1 MPPRPGIRVGQDKVL
16 PINLNQ
22 FRAFYLTAREGSVTR
37 AADLLHVTQPA
48 VTMQIKALQE
58 DVGVKL
64 FAKYGK
70 NIRLTDAGQAMF
82 QYAQRIFA
90 IVEEVEYALKGYAH
104 GTQGSLTLGT
114 TRSFA
119 RHLMPGLLSTFQ
131 EKHPKVKVAL
141 AEGNSSEIAEGLVR
155 FKYDLG
161 IIGRM
166 PMDERL
172 KVVPFSREEFS
183 LVVPMDHPLASRQ
196 EVSLAELSNEP
207 IIIRE
212 QGSGSRHAIVSLFE
226 SQQFEPSFVLE
237 AGSVEFIKEY
247 VIKGR
252 GISFLYRPEIERE
265 ARQGLIKP
273 VRIKEGP
280 LFVHTDIV
288 FPKDAQLSPP
298 AEAFLDLIPR
308 DQEAPKGQE

>member
-1 MPPRPGIRVGQDKVL
+1 MQV
-16 PINLNQ
+16 NLNQ

-48 VTMQIKALQE
+48 VTMQLKALQQE
-58 DVGVKL
+58 VGVKL

-70 NIRLTDAGQAMF
+70 NIRMTDAGRAMF
-82 QYAQRIFA
+82 EYAQRLFA
-90 IVEEVEYALKGYAH
+90 IVEEVEYALQGYAH

-131 EKHPKVKVAL
+131 EKHPKVKVML
-141 AEGNSSEIAEGLVR
+141 AEGNSREIALGLVR
-155 FKYDLG
+155 FEYDLG

-166 PMDERL
+166 PVDDRL
-172 KVVPFSREEFS
+172 EVVPFSREEFS
-183 LVVPMDHPLASRQ
+183 LVVPMNHRLAGRK
-196 EVSLAELSNEP
+196 EVSLDELSHEP

-212 QGSGSRHAIVSLFE
+212 EGSGSRHAIVSLLE
-226 SQQFEPSFVLE
+226 SHQFEPSFVLQ

-252 GISFLYRPEIERE
+252 GISFLYLPEIERE
-265 ARQGLIKP
+265 ARQGLLKP
-273 VRIKEGP
+273 LPLKEGP
-280 LFVHTDIV
+280 LYVQTDIV
-288 FPKDAQLSPP
+288 FPKGAELSPP

-308 DQEAPKGQE
+308 DQPARNPRLEAR

>member
-1 MPPRPGIRVGQDKVL
+1 MLL
-16 PINLNQ
+16 PLNLNQ
-22 FRAFYLTAREGSVTR
+22 FRAFYLTAREGSVTG

-70 NIRLTDAGQAMF
+70 SIRLTEAGQAMF
-82 QYAQRIFA
+82 EYAKRIFS
-90 IVEEVEYALKGYAH
+90 IVEEVEYALQGYAH

-131 EKHPKVKVAL
+131 EKHPKVKVML
-141 AEGNSSEIAEGLVR
+141 AEGNSREIAEGLVR

-166 PMDERL
+166 PVDERL

-183 LVVPMDHPLASRQ
+183 LVVPMDHPLAARE
-196 EVSLAELSNEP
+196 EVSLAELSDEP

-212 QGSGSRHAIVSLFE
+212 QGSGSRHAIVSLLE

-288 FPKDAQLSPP
+288 FPKDAELSPP

-308 DQEAPKGQE
+308 DQKAGNGQKK